1 MATSIYTNKYPIP
14 EGFHEILH
22 NFIKETIRAQPK
34 DILDF
39 GIKYFSKLELNQD
52 PTINTKKI
60 SMNFPSG
67 ETSTIN
73 TKSNFYEN
81 NTQIQFNQNVENPI
95 HEKISDE
102 NSPILTA
109 DNNNNNQENI
119 YRPNSRLTTMS
130 VNSTIKNDAREF
142 IGNVLTESKII
153 NSNKIKNEEN
163 VEKNNENEENVEK
176 NNENE
181 ENNENNNENEEN
193 VENNENSNELVE
205 NDENNNNENEGV
217 ENDDENKNN
226 ENNESENNVIINE
239 SVNSQNKSNPSYSV
253 TSTQKNDAKEFVED
267 VLSESKKSF

>member
-14 EGFHEILH
+14 EGFHDILH

-39 GIKYFSKLELNQD
+39 GIQYFSKLELNQD
-52 PTINTKKI
+52 PTTINTKKI

-102 NSPILTA
+102 NSPILTNE
-109 DNNNNNQENI
+109 NNEQNN

-142 IGNVLTESKII
+142 IGNVLTESKIM
-153 NSNKIKNEEN
+153 NSNKIKNESKKN
-163 VEKNNENEENVEK
+163 V
-176 NNENE
+176 ENE
-181 ENNENNNENEEN
+181 ENNENNNENVENEEN
-193 VENNENSNELVE
+193 QNEENNENQNENE
-205 NDENNNNENEGV
+205 NENEENNENENEGY
-217 ENDDENKNN
+217 EIDDENNN
-226 ENNESENNVIINE
+226 ENNENNENNNNINE
-239 SVNSQNKSNPSYSV
+239 SINSQNKSNPSYSV

-267 VLSESKKSF
+267 VVSESKKSL

>member
-14 EGFHEILH
+14 EGFHDILH

-39 GIKYFSKLELNQD
+39 GIQYFSKLELNQD
-52 PTINTKKI
+52 PTTINTKKI

-102 NSPILTA
+102 NSPILTNE
-109 DNNNNNQENI
+109 NNEQNN

-142 IGNVLTESKII
+142 IGNVLTESKIM
-153 NSNKIKNEEN
+153 NSNKIKNESKKN
-163 VEKNNENEENVEK
+163 VE
-176 NNENE
+176 NENE
-181 ENNENNNENEEN
+181 ENNENNNENVENEEN
-193 VENNENSNELVE
+193 QNEENNENQNENE
-205 NDENNNNENEGV
+205 NENEENNENENEGY
-217 ENDDENKNN
+217 EIDDENNN
-226 ENNESENNVIINE
+226 ENNENNENNNNINE
-239 SVNSQNKSNPSYSV
+239 SINSQNKSNPSYSV

-267 VLSESKKSF
+267 VVSESKKSL